1 MRNQENSATG
11 SGHNNAFRRAVKIPK
26 QPKKQPSPITLRLT
40 DEERAMLKDLAAGM
54 SVSAYIRKCVF
65 GNDTAPRKA
74 RSRVP
79 VKDEL
84 ALARVLGMLGQS
96 RIANNLNQIAYH
108 ANAGSLLIDEQCA
121 KEIHE
126 AYGHIISMRGD
137 LINALGLTESIL

>member
-1 MRNQENSATG
+1 MRNQENLASD
-11 SGHNNAFRRAVKIPK
+11 SERRNSFKRAAKSQK
-26 QPKKQPSPITLRLT
+26 QTKRHPSPITLRLT

-65 GNDTAPRKA
+65 GNDTAPRKV

-108 ANAGSLLIDEQCA
+108 ANAGSLLIDEQCT

-126 AYGHIISMRGD
+126 AYGHIVSMRGD
-137 LINALGLTESIL
+137 LINALGLTESA

>member
-1 MRNQENSATG
+1 MRNLQNPTTEGEHRNS
-11 SGHNNAFRRAVKIPK
+11 FRQAAKSHK
-26 QPKKQPSPITLRLT
+26 QPKRHPSPITLRLT

-65 GNDTAPRKA
+65 GNDTAPRKV

-108 ANAGSLLIDEQCA
+108 ANAGSLVVDEQCT

-126 AYGHIISMRGD
+126 AYGHVISMRGD
-137 LINALGLTESIL
+137 LINALGLNESI